1 MVKILKFIKFD
12 LNINYINYINMS
24 RNYISKQLLTSSIN
38 IPTDRLRGDINETI
52 LRQIKKRFEGTC
64 NQDGFIEKDSIEITN
79 RSLGEMKTINNKS
92 YIVYNLTYQANVI
105 SPSKGDKLSCVVNA
119 ISKVGAI
126 CYIKE
131 TEHGTISDS
140 PFVIM
145 VPREFFPQEE
155 DVDSLSPGSKIDVII
170 EASRIKYRSEAIQV
184 IAKPV
189 V

>member
-1 MVKILKFIKFD
+1 MAKILMFNKFD

-119 ISKVGAI
+119 I
-126 CYIKE
+126 
-131 TEHGTISDS
+131 
-140 PFVIM
+140 
-145 VPREFFPQEE
+145 
-155 DVDSLSPGSKIDVII
+155 
-170 EASRIKYRSEAIQV
+170 
-184 IAKPV
+184 
-189 V
+189 

>member
-1 MVKILKFIKFD
+1 
-12 LNINYINYINMS
+12 MS

-38 IPTDRLRGDINETI
+38 IPTGRLRGDINETI

-119 ISKVGAI
+119 VSKVGAI

-131 TEHGTISDS
+131 KEHDTINDS

-145 VPREFFPQEE
+145 VPREFFSQED
-155 DVDSLSPGSKIDVII
+155 DVDALSPGSKLNVIV
-170 EASRIKYRSEAIQV
+170 EAATVKYRSESIQLV
-184 IAKPV
+184 ARPE
-189 V
+189 

>member
-1 MVKILKFIKFD
+1 MAKILMFNKFD

-119 ISKVGAI
+119 VSKVGAI

-131 TEHGTISDS
+131 KEHDTINDS

-145 VPREFFPQEE
+145 VPREFFSQED
-155 DVDSLSPGSKIDVII
+155 DVDALSPGSKLIFIV
-170 EASRIKYRSEAIQV
+170 EAARVKFRSESIQLV
-184 IAKPV
+184 ASPE
-189 V
+189 

>member
-1 MVKILKFIKFD
+1 MAKILMFNKFD

-79 RSLGEMKTINNKS
+79 RSLGELKTINNKS

-131 TEHGTISDS
+131 KEHDTINDS

-145 VPREFFPQEE
+145 VPREFFSQED
-155 DVDSLSPGSKIDVII
+155 DVDALSPGSKLNVIV
-170 EASRIKYRSEAIQV
+170 EAARVKYRSESIQLV
-184 IAKPV
+184 ARPE
-189 V
+189 